1 VAAIRETHADS
12 RQEPQLFYV
21 GDKVMMLSKD
31 DENPGKVEVE
41 VKEVK
46 EIDGEKEYVVQDAEE
61 NRYQVKGDQLEVK
74 KLTVE

>member
-1 VAAIRETHADS
+1 
-12 RQEPQLFYV
+12 
-21 GDKVMMLSKD
+21 MMLSKD